1 MHLLFRYDR
10 INLRHK
16 QIIIPLQVCILPLV
30 KMHTHFNVLVMV
42 VKSLCRNNGVC
53 VFRCGLRLALFYLVA
68 MNQDKT
74 VVFIGHSDCPLTA
87 EQIIPYVERE
97 ILSGA
102 RFFINGG
109 QGAFDRAAARAV
121 LLLKQRYPEIRNI
134 LVIPYHNFKIFDE
147 TLFDEVISPN
157 ISYQSNLAYKSAIPK
172 RNNWMVKN
180 ASVAICYI
188 SHISGGAYKTY
199 QQAKKVKKKIV
210 NICSFPKK
218 YEY

>member
-1 MHLLFRYDR
+1 MFKFVSQQRS
-10 INLRHK
+10 
-16 QIIIPLQVCILPLV
+16 VCFSV
-30 KMHTHFNVLVMV
+30 RASART
-42 VKSLCRNNGVC
+42 
-53 VFRCGLRLALFYLVA
+53 FYLVA

-102 RFFINGG
+102 RFFLNGG

-121 LLLKQRYPEIRNI
+121 LLLKQRYPEIKNI

-147 TLFDEVISPN
+147 MLFDEVISPN
-157 ISYQSNLAYKSAIPK
+157 NSYQSKIANKSAIPK

-188 SHISGGAYKTY
+188 SHISGGANKTY
-199 QQAKKVKKKIV
+199 QQVKKVEMKII
-210 NICSFPKK
+210 NISSFSMR
-218 YEY
+218 YEH